1 MEFCTGVHINDVE
14 NLKKQGVDVY
24 DVSNKIGQ
32 MYSKMIF
39 DDGYVHCDPHPGIWT
54 KNRWIFLTLMVACF
68 AGNVLV
74 QKKTS
79 GETEIVLLDHGL
91 YTQLSNKFRYDYADF
106 WLAII
111 NKDVEA
117 IKATADNLGV
127 GSLYGLFACM
137 VTARSWS
144 SIQKGLDVAPK
155 TASEVDLSSDGFDN
169 QLIDQIMYFLER

>member
-1 MEFCTGVHINDVE
+1 MLYAH
-14 NLKKQGVDVY
+14 L
-24 DVSNKIGQ
+24 
-32 MYSKMIF
+32 
-39 DDGYVHCDPHPGIWT
+39 
-54 KNRWIFLTLMVACF
+54 

-127 GSLYGLFACM
+127 G
-137 VTARSWS
+137 
-144 SIQKGLDVAPK
+144 KD
-155 TASEVDLSSDGFDN
+155 
-169 QLIDQIMYFLER
+169 LIDITGGSIVMKCIVMQAASTDYLPAW

>member
-1 MEFCTGVHINDVE
+1 MLYAH
-14 NLKKQGVDVY
+14 L
-24 DVSNKIGQ
+24 
-32 MYSKMIF
+32 
-39 DDGYVHCDPHPGIWT
+39 
-54 KNRWIFLTLMVACF
+54 

-127 GSLYGLFACM
+127 GKDLIDITGGSIVMYCNAGSLYGLFACM

-155 TASEVDLSSDGFDN
+155 TKSEVDLSFYPHRG
-169 QLIDQIMYFLER
+169 LEAWRLGGLVLST

>member
-39 DDGYVHCDPHPGIWT
+39 DDGYVHCDPHPGLNENIWVLL
-54 KNRWIFLTLMVACF
+54 RVMVVHL

-74 QKKTS
+74 HKKTS

-106 WLAII
+106 WHAII
-111 NKDVEA
+111 NRDVEA

-127 GSLYGLFACM
+127 G
-137 VTARSWS
+137 
-144 SIQKGLDVAPK
+144 K
-155 TASEVDLSSDGFDN
+155 DLSPETG
-169 QLIDQIMYFLER
+169 LT